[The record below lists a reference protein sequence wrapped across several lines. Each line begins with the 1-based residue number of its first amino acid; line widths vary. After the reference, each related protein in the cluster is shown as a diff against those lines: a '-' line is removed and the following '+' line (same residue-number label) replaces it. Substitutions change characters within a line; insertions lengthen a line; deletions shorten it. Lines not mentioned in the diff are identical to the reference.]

1 MRDIVHEDRVLLADY
16 LMDGPKEGR
25 DTWNAMRMYFRA
37 GYRAIDSP
45 YTQNIASAWRLAV
58 FRYFIT
64 YEPEALIP
72 GTEPF
77 YQILTK
83 ASKRDKSRG
92 YVI

>member
-1 MRDIVHEDRVLLADY
+1 MRDVVHEDRVLLANY
-16 LMDGPKEGR
+16 LIDGPREGR
-25 DTWNAMRMYFRA
+25 MAWNAMKMYFRST
-37 GYRAIDSP
+37 YRTLDDPHIK
-45 YTQNIASAWRLAV
+45 NVEIAWRLAV

-77 YQILTK
+77 YQIVTK

-92 YVI
+92 YAI